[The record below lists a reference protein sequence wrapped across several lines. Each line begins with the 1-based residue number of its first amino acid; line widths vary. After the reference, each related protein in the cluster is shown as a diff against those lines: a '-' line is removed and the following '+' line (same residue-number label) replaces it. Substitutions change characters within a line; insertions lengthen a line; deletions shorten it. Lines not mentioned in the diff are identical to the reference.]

1 MKMIKEYLLSVCVVY
16 TILALGKVLIEGI
29 GGMQDPYYVMNF
41 GILFVITC
49 YAAFILFMHRIF
61 HKVPL
66 LFVMIGQYVLVI
78 GGVMAGI
85 FIMSKFMEV
94 SPAAYRDM
102 FIQITLPYIVFA
114 GIYYIAYFREI
125 KKANEIIKAIKGPIP
140 YAKMMPTGGVSVDNV
155 AEWIKAGAVAVGAGG
170 ALTAG
175 AKTGDF
181 ASITKIGREFVQKIK
196 EARGL

>member
-1 MKMIKEYLLSVCVVY
+1 
-16 TILALGKVLIEGI
+16 
-29 GGMQDPYYVMNF
+29 MQDPYYVMNF

-114 GIYYIAYFREI
+114 GIYYISYFREI
-125 KKANEIIKAIKGPIP
+125 KKANELIKAIKEI
-140 YAKMMPTGGVSVDNV
+140 S
-155 AEWIKAGAVAVGAGG
+155 
-170 ALTAG
+170 
-175 AKTGDF
+175 
-181 ASITKIGREFVQKIK
+181 
-196 EARGL
+196 

>member
-1 MKMIKEYLLSVCVVY
+1 
-16 TILALGKVLIEGI
+16 
-29 GGMQDPYYVMNF
+29 
-41 GILFVITC
+41 
-49 YAAFILFMHRIF
+49 MHRFF

-66 LFVMIGQYVLVI
+66 LFVMIGQYILVI

-125 KKANEIIKAIKGPIP
+125 KKANKNLKA
-140 YAKMMPTGGVSVDNV
+140 
-155 AEWIKAGAVAVGAGG
+155 
-170 ALTAG
+170 L
-175 AKTGDF
+175 
-181 ASITKIGREFVQKIK
+181 K
-196 EARGL
+196 ENA